1 MTLTTRQIT
10 PALPLRSLDPPVRLL
25 CGPGPTN
32 PDPRVLEAM
41 RRPMLGHLD
50 PDMYDI
56 LLEVVE
62 LLRATWRAAED
73 ALVLPLS
80 STGTSAMEAGI
91 VNLVGPGEKMIVA
104 ECGFFG
110 RRIAEIAARH
120 GIVVIEVEAD
130 WGQAVP
136 NERLLDALDEHPETS
151 MIAVVHAE
159 TSTGVE
165 HPLSQLSTALR
176 HSDVLLMADC
186 VTSLGGI
193 ELDFD
198 RLRIDYAY
206 SCTQKC
212 LGAPPGMAPV
222 AVSARAQDRMAERTH
237 AVPFWLDLE
246 LLRRYWIERPATY
259 HHTAPILHI
268 YALHEAL
275 RQVHLEGLERRWRRH
290 QEAGGYLQ
298 QGLRALGLE
307 LLADP
312 WRQMA
317 PLTAVRVPPG
327 VDRARVQKRLLEE
340 FGIEV
345 GGGLGPD
352 APNIWRLGLMGPNAT
367 EQTAETLLEAFET
380 VVEARGR
387 LAAAAL

>member
-1 MTLTTRQIT
+1 MTTYT
-10 PALPLRSLDPPVRLL
+10 PAFHELDPPARLL

-41 RRPMLGHLD
+41 QRPILGHLD
-50 PDMYDI
+50 PAMHGI

-62 LLRATWRAAED
+62 TLRQVWRAPDE

-91 VNLVGPGEKMIVA
+91 VNLLAPGETIVVA
-104 ECGFFG
+104 QCGFFG
-110 RRIAEIAARH
+110 RRIAEIARRH
-120 GIVVIEVEAD
+120 GVVVVDVEAD
-130 WGQAVP
+130 WGEAVP
-136 NERLLDALDEHPETS
+136 NARLLEALDRHPEAS
-151 MIAVVHAE
+151 MLAVVHAE

-165 HPLSQLSTALR
+165 HPLRQLGTALR
-176 HSDVLLMADC
+176 SSDVLLMADC

-198 RLRIDYAY
+198 AFGIDYAF

-212 LGAPPGMAPV
+212 LGAPPGMAPI
-222 AVSARAQDRMAERTH
+222 ALSARAQQRLAERTH
-237 AVPFWLDLE
+237 PVPFSLDFE
-246 LLRRYWIERPATY
+246 LLRRYWVQRPAAY

-275 RQVHLEGLERRWRRH
+275 RQVQIEGLEARWRRH
-290 QEAGGYLQ
+290 AAAGSYLQ
-298 QGLRALGLE
+298 QGVQALGLE
-307 LLADP
+307 LLAEP
-312 WRQMA
+312 WHQLA
-317 PLTAVRVPPG
+317 PLTAVCVPDG
-327 VDRARVQKRLLEE
+327 TDRAAVQSYLLRE

-367 EQTAETLLEAFET
+367 EQTADILLDAFEVALT
-380 VVEARGR
+380 RTPVAV
-387 LAAAAL
+387 AA

>member
-1 MTLTTRQIT
+1 MTITTYENPLTS
-10 PALPLRSLDPPVRLL
+10 PLNPLDPPARLL

-32 PDPRVLEAM
+32 PDPRVVEAM
-41 RRPMLGHLD
+41 HRPMLGHLD
-50 PDMYDI
+50 PDMHEI

-62 LLRATWRAAED
+62 LLRQTWRAGDD

-91 VNLVGPGEKMIVA
+91 VNLLAPGETLIVA

-110 RRIAEIAARH
+110 RRIAEIARRH
-120 GIVVIEVEAD
+120 GIVVVDVMAD

-136 NERLLDALDEHPETS
+136 NDRLLAALDEHPEAS
-151 MIAVVHAE
+151 MVAVVHAE

-165 HPLSQLSTALR
+165 HPLAQLSAALR

-186 VTSLGGI
+186 VTSLGGM

-198 RLRIDYAY
+198 RMGIDYAY

-222 AVSARAQDRMAERTH
+222 ALSARAQRRMAQRTH
-237 AVPFWLDLE
+237 PVPFSLDFE
-246 LLRRYWIERPATY
+246 LLRRYWVERPAVY

-290 QEAGGYLQ
+290 HHAGSYLQ
-298 QGLRALGLE
+298 QGLRAFGLE

-317 PLTAVRVPPG
+317 PLTAVRVPDG
-327 VDRARVQKRLLEE
+327 VDRAQVQKRLLRE

-352 APNIWRLGLMGPNAT
+352 APNIWRLGLMGPNANDR
-367 EQTAETLLEAFET
+367 TAETLLEAFET
-380 VVEARGR
+380 VLEPSAE
-387 LAAAAL
+387 LIAAV